1 MDPKKL
7 WGDKEYY
14 GLGYDFDPQW
24 YLTDE
29 QRDLQKRLIEVCHDV
44 IRPQAV
50 ESDRT
55 NDYPWKSLEALAGL
69 GLLGAIIPK
78 KYGGRAENHVGV
90 AMVTETLARYG
101 CPSTAVVYTMHLVSV
116 AALLF
121 RAKGNDEIDKLLRRI
136 DKDVFVGSASYT
148 DPETGGHFW
157 YPKISNVTKVDDK
170 WHVVKTSAFTS
181 SSGYAKWMVTQ
192 TTSPDFDGDYSNLS
206 VFLLYG
212 DEIEGS
218 PGVWDALGMHGNQ
231 SGPVK
236 IDAVVPQ
243 DRMVG
248 PSGDGAASND
258 EAIDPLAMI
267 MFGAMYNGIALA
279 CMDLAKDYTTR
290 RKHAQFAR
298 RVADYA
304 TSQDTFGRAL
314 IDIQA
319 SRLYTF
325 GVAEVL
331 DRATENGDWT
341 LHERNPDAMPRNDYA
356 VWCFKAKEL
365 AARHASEISDKM
377 LQLFGGA
384 GYSRKMEIERLLRDS
399 KAGWLMGPSN
409 EVTRQL
415 VGRWALL
422 GPESVD
428 WWNQK
433 VDEPLLHN
441 ELGKLDDAGKQ
452 AIIDK
457 LTAELGGETAN

>member
-1 MDPKKL
+1 MGSTKH
-7 WGDKEYY
+7 WGEEEYF

-24 YLTDE
+24 YLTDK
-29 QRDLQKRLIEVCHDV
+29 QRALQERLIQACHDV
-44 IRPQAV
+44 IRPQAI

-55 NDYPWKSLEALAGL
+55 NEYPWRSLEALAEL
-69 GLLGAIIPK
+69 GLLGAIIPE
-78 KYGGRAENHVGV
+78 KYGGRAENHVGI
-90 AMVTETLARYG
+90 AMIAETLARYG
-101 CPSTAVVYTMHLVSV
+101 CPSTAVIYTMHLVSV

-121 RAKGNDEIDKLLRRI
+121 RAKDNEEIQQVLRRI

-157 YPKISNVTKVDDK
+157 YPKISNVTRVDGDK
-170 WHVVKTSAFTS
+170 WHVVKKSAFTS

-218 PGVWDALGMHGNQ
+218 PGAWDALGMHGNQ
-231 SGPVK
+231 SGPVR
-236 IDAVVPQ
+236 IDAVIPQ

-279 CMDLAKDYTTR
+279 CMDLAKSYTTR
-290 RKHAQFAR
+290 RKHVQYAR
-298 RVADYA
+298 SIADYP
-304 TSQDTFGRAL
+304 TTHDTYGRAL

-325 GVAEVL
+325 SISQLL
-331 DRATENGDWT
+331 DQVTENGDWT
-341 LHERNPDAMPRNDYA
+341 LHERDPSAMPRTQHS
-356 VWCFKAKEL
+356 VWCFKAKEI

-422 GPESVD
+422 GSEAVD
-428 WWNQK
+428 WWNQH
-433 VDEPLLHN
+433 VDEGVLHN
-441 ELGKLDDAGKQ
+441 ELDKLDESGKRE
-452 AIIDK
+452 IIDK
-457 LTAELGGETAN
+457 LTSELNNE